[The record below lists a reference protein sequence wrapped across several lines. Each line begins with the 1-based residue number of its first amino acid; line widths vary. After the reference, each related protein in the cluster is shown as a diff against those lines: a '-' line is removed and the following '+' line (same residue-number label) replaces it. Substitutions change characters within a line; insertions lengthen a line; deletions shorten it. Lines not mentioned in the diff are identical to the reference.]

1 MTVAQEWMETTDID
15 KIHTVYQR
23 ELKAKER
30 EIDDLK
36 TLLYHQ
42 QGNYRKVT
50 RPGTAKSNAS
60 KTTRVNFNG
69 GAPVPSQSLNN

>member
-1 MTVAQEWMETTDID
+1 METTDID

-42 QGNYRKVT
+42 RGNYRRVT

-69 GAPVPSQSLNN
+69 GAQVPSQSLNN